1 MKYSIHLNVY
11 DGPLDLL
18 CDMIS
23 KQKIDIKDI
32 SIIEITKQYLA
43 YINMLE
49 AMDLEVTSDFITMAT
64 KLLEIK
70 SKYLLFSQRELD
82 EEEDPRLELME
93 QLKEYKKYKKAS
105 EVLKDSVDY
114 LNQPY
119 YRNREEIIID
129 DKVDLNEISIES
141 IKSILPYIFKVK
153 NIEEENE
160 TKKDERLNKIVRGK
174 IISVE
179 EKIEYIQNILTTA
192 DKISFNN
199 IIKDNTKDEV
209 IATFLSLLELI
220 KSKEIVVVQENFF
233 EDIIIKKQLRWH
245 EDIQKGLMIIGD
257 RMLLIMFAYG
267 EPISVKELNYAI
279 NEELSPKEIEYMLNL
294 LKDEYEEQNRGIQ
307 IIKLEDRYQM
317 CTNKD
322 YTPYIK
328 KVLEPKRKKTLSQ
341 ATLETLT
348 IIAYKQP
355 ITKVEIE
362 NIRGVKCD
370 KVLQTLLENSLIRE
384 AGRLNKIGKPI
395 IYKTTDEFLKLL
407 NIEKLEDLPPI
418 EEFEENIK
426 MK

>member
-23 KQKIDIKDI
+23 KQKIDIKDV

-233 EDIIIKKQLRWH
+233 EDIIIKK
-245 EDIQKGLMIIGD
+245 
-257 RMLLIMFAYG
+257 
-267 EPISVKELNYAI
+267 N
-279 NEELSPKEIEYMLNL
+279 
-294 LKDEYEEQNRGIQ
+294 
-307 IIKLEDRYQM
+307 
-317 CTNKD
+317 
-322 YTPYIK
+322 
-328 KVLEPKRKKTLSQ
+328 
-341 ATLETLT
+341 
-348 IIAYKQP
+348 
-355 ITKVEIE
+355 
-362 NIRGVKCD
+362 
-370 KVLQTLLENSLIRE
+370 LEN
-384 AGRLNKIGKPI
+384 
-395 IYKTTDEFLKLL
+395 
-407 NIEKLEDLPPI
+407 
-418 EEFEENIK
+418 
-426 MK
+426 

>member
-153 NIEEENE
+153 NIEEVNE

-233 EDIIIKKQLRWH
+233 EDIIIKK
-245 EDIQKGLMIIGD
+245 
-257 RMLLIMFAYG
+257 
-267 EPISVKELNYAI
+267 N
-279 NEELSPKEIEYMLNL
+279 
-294 LKDEYEEQNRGIQ
+294 
-307 IIKLEDRYQM
+307 
-317 CTNKD
+317 
-322 YTPYIK
+322 
-328 KVLEPKRKKTLSQ
+328 
-341 ATLETLT
+341 
-348 IIAYKQP
+348 
-355 ITKVEIE
+355 
-362 NIRGVKCD
+362 
-370 KVLQTLLENSLIRE
+370 LEN
-384 AGRLNKIGKPI
+384 
-395 IYKTTDEFLKLL
+395 
-407 NIEKLEDLPPI
+407 
-418 EEFEENIK
+418 
-426 MK
+426 

>member
-49 AMDLEVTSDFITMAT
+49 SMDLEVTSDFITMAT

-153 NIEEENE
+153 NIEEENK

-233 EDIIIKKQLRWH
+233 EDIIIKK
-245 EDIQKGLMIIGD
+245 
-257 RMLLIMFAYG
+257 
-267 EPISVKELNYAI
+267 N
-279 NEELSPKEIEYMLNL
+279 
-294 LKDEYEEQNRGIQ
+294 
-307 IIKLEDRYQM
+307 
-317 CTNKD
+317 
-322 YTPYIK
+322 
-328 KVLEPKRKKTLSQ
+328 
-341 ATLETLT
+341 
-348 IIAYKQP
+348 
-355 ITKVEIE
+355 
-362 NIRGVKCD
+362 
-370 KVLQTLLENSLIRE
+370 LEN
-384 AGRLNKIGKPI
+384 
-395 IYKTTDEFLKLL
+395 
-407 NIEKLEDLPPI
+407 
-418 EEFEENIK
+418 
-426 MK
+426 

>member
-209 IATFLSLLELI
+209 TATFLSLLELI
-220 KSKEIVVVQENFF
+220 KAKEIVVVQENFF
-233 EDIIIKKQLRWH
+233 EDIIIKK
-245 EDIQKGLMIIGD
+245 
-257 RMLLIMFAYG
+257 
-267 EPISVKELNYAI
+267 N
-279 NEELSPKEIEYMLNL
+279 
-294 LKDEYEEQNRGIQ
+294 
-307 IIKLEDRYQM
+307 
-317 CTNKD
+317 
-322 YTPYIK
+322 
-328 KVLEPKRKKTLSQ
+328 
-341 ATLETLT
+341 
-348 IIAYKQP
+348 
-355 ITKVEIE
+355 
-362 NIRGVKCD
+362 
-370 KVLQTLLENSLIRE
+370 LEN
-384 AGRLNKIGKPI
+384 
-395 IYKTTDEFLKLL
+395 
-407 NIEKLEDLPPI
+407 
-418 EEFEENIK
+418 
-426 MK
+426 

>member
-119 YRNREEIIID
+119 YSNREEIIID

-233 EDIIIKKQLRWH
+233 EDIIIKK
-245 EDIQKGLMIIGD
+245 
-257 RMLLIMFAYG
+257 
-267 EPISVKELNYAI
+267 N
-279 NEELSPKEIEYMLNL
+279 
-294 LKDEYEEQNRGIQ
+294 
-307 IIKLEDRYQM
+307 
-317 CTNKD
+317 
-322 YTPYIK
+322 
-328 KVLEPKRKKTLSQ
+328 
-341 ATLETLT
+341 
-348 IIAYKQP
+348 
-355 ITKVEIE
+355 
-362 NIRGVKCD
+362 
-370 KVLQTLLENSLIRE
+370 LEN
-384 AGRLNKIGKPI
+384 
-395 IYKTTDEFLKLL
+395 
-407 NIEKLEDLPPI
+407 
-418 EEFEENIK
+418 
-426 MK
+426 

>member
-93 QLKEYKKYKKAS
+93 QLKEYKKAS

-233 EDIIIKKQLRWH
+233 EDIIIKK
-245 EDIQKGLMIIGD
+245 
-257 RMLLIMFAYG
+257 
-267 EPISVKELNYAI
+267 N
-279 NEELSPKEIEYMLNL
+279 
-294 LKDEYEEQNRGIQ
+294 
-307 IIKLEDRYQM
+307 
-317 CTNKD
+317 
-322 YTPYIK
+322 
-328 KVLEPKRKKTLSQ
+328 
-341 ATLETLT
+341 
-348 IIAYKQP
+348 
-355 ITKVEIE
+355 
-362 NIRGVKCD
+362 
-370 KVLQTLLENSLIRE
+370 LEN
-384 AGRLNKIGKPI
+384 
-395 IYKTTDEFLKLL
+395 
-407 NIEKLEDLPPI
+407 
-418 EEFEENIK
+418 
-426 MK
+426 

>member
-160 TKKDERLNKIVRGK
+160 IKKDERLNKIVRGK

-233 EDIIIKKQLRWH
+233 EDIIIKK
-245 EDIQKGLMIIGD
+245 
-257 RMLLIMFAYG
+257 
-267 EPISVKELNYAI
+267 N
-279 NEELSPKEIEYMLNL
+279 
-294 LKDEYEEQNRGIQ
+294 
-307 IIKLEDRYQM
+307 
-317 CTNKD
+317 
-322 YTPYIK
+322 
-328 KVLEPKRKKTLSQ
+328 
-341 ATLETLT
+341 
-348 IIAYKQP
+348 
-355 ITKVEIE
+355 
-362 NIRGVKCD
+362 
-370 KVLQTLLENSLIRE
+370 LEN
-384 AGRLNKIGKPI
+384 
-395 IYKTTDEFLKLL
+395 
-407 NIEKLEDLPPI
+407 
-418 EEFEENIK
+418 
-426 MK
+426 

>member
-129 DKVDLNEISIES
+129 DKVDLNEISIDS

-220 KSKEIVVVQENFF
+220 KDKEIVVVQENFF
-233 EDIIIKKQLRWH
+233 EDIIIKK
-245 EDIQKGLMIIGD
+245 
-257 RMLLIMFAYG
+257 
-267 EPISVKELNYAI
+267 N
-279 NEELSPKEIEYMLNL
+279 
-294 LKDEYEEQNRGIQ
+294 
-307 IIKLEDRYQM
+307 
-317 CTNKD
+317 
-322 YTPYIK
+322 
-328 KVLEPKRKKTLSQ
+328 
-341 ATLETLT
+341 
-348 IIAYKQP
+348 
-355 ITKVEIE
+355 
-362 NIRGVKCD
+362 
-370 KVLQTLLENSLIRE
+370 LEN
-384 AGRLNKIGKPI
+384 
-395 IYKTTDEFLKLL
+395 
-407 NIEKLEDLPPI
+407 
-418 EEFEENIK
+418 
-426 MK
+426 

>member
-153 NIEEENE
+153 NIEEENKK
-160 TKKDERLNKIVRGK
+160 KKDERLNKIVRGK

-233 EDIIIKKQLRWH
+233 EDIIIKK
-245 EDIQKGLMIIGD
+245 
-257 RMLLIMFAYG
+257 
-267 EPISVKELNYAI
+267 N
-279 NEELSPKEIEYMLNL
+279 
-294 LKDEYEEQNRGIQ
+294 
-307 IIKLEDRYQM
+307 
-317 CTNKD
+317 
-322 YTPYIK
+322 
-328 KVLEPKRKKTLSQ
+328 
-341 ATLETLT
+341 
-348 IIAYKQP
+348 
-355 ITKVEIE
+355 
-362 NIRGVKCD
+362 
-370 KVLQTLLENSLIRE
+370 LEN
-384 AGRLNKIGKPI
+384 
-395 IYKTTDEFLKLL
+395 
-407 NIEKLEDLPPI
+407 
-418 EEFEENIK
+418 
-426 MK
+426 

>member
-1 MKYSIHLNVY
+1 MKYSIHLNEY

-233 EDIIIKKQLRWH
+233 EDIIIKK
-245 EDIQKGLMIIGD
+245 
-257 RMLLIMFAYG
+257 
-267 EPISVKELNYAI
+267 N
-279 NEELSPKEIEYMLNL
+279 
-294 LKDEYEEQNRGIQ
+294 
-307 IIKLEDRYQM
+307 
-317 CTNKD
+317 
-322 YTPYIK
+322 
-328 KVLEPKRKKTLSQ
+328 
-341 ATLETLT
+341 
-348 IIAYKQP
+348 
-355 ITKVEIE
+355 
-362 NIRGVKCD
+362 
-370 KVLQTLLENSLIRE
+370 LEN
-384 AGRLNKIGKPI
+384 
-395 IYKTTDEFLKLL
+395 
-407 NIEKLEDLPPI
+407 
-418 EEFEENIK
+418 
-426 MK
+426 

>member
-82 EEEDPRLELME
+82 EEDPRLELME

-220 KSKEIVVVQENFF
+220 KSKEIVVLQENFF
-233 EDIIIKKQLRWH
+233 EDIIIKK
-245 EDIQKGLMIIGD
+245 
-257 RMLLIMFAYG
+257 
-267 EPISVKELNYAI
+267 N
-279 NEELSPKEIEYMLNL
+279 
-294 LKDEYEEQNRGIQ
+294 
-307 IIKLEDRYQM
+307 
-317 CTNKD
+317 
-322 YTPYIK
+322 
-328 KVLEPKRKKTLSQ
+328 
-341 ATLETLT
+341 
-348 IIAYKQP
+348 
-355 ITKVEIE
+355 
-362 NIRGVKCD
+362 
-370 KVLQTLLENSLIRE
+370 LEN
-384 AGRLNKIGKPI
+384 
-395 IYKTTDEFLKLL
+395 
-407 NIEKLEDLPPI
+407 
-418 EEFEENIK
+418 
-426 MK
+426 

>member
-233 EDIIIKKQLRWH
+233 EDIIIKK
-245 EDIQKGLMIIGD
+245 
-257 RMLLIMFAYG
+257 
-267 EPISVKELNYAI
+267 
-279 NEELSPKEIEYMLNL
+279 NL
-294 LKDEYEEQNRGIQ
+294 YN
-307 IIKLEDRYQM
+307 
-317 CTNKD
+317 
-322 YTPYIK
+322 
-328 KVLEPKRKKTLSQ
+328 
-341 ATLETLT
+341 
-348 IIAYKQP
+348 
-355 ITKVEIE
+355 
-362 NIRGVKCD
+362 
-370 KVLQTLLENSLIRE
+370 
-384 AGRLNKIGKPI
+384 
-395 IYKTTDEFLKLL
+395 
-407 NIEKLEDLPPI
+407 
-418 EEFEENIK
+418 
-426 MK
+426 

>member
-192 DKISFNN
+192 DKMSFNN

-233 EDIIIKKQLRWH
+233 EDIIIKK
-245 EDIQKGLMIIGD
+245 
-257 RMLLIMFAYG
+257 
-267 EPISVKELNYAI
+267 N
-279 NEELSPKEIEYMLNL
+279 
-294 LKDEYEEQNRGIQ
+294 
-307 IIKLEDRYQM
+307 
-317 CTNKD
+317 
-322 YTPYIK
+322 
-328 KVLEPKRKKTLSQ
+328 
-341 ATLETLT
+341 
-348 IIAYKQP
+348 
-355 ITKVEIE
+355 
-362 NIRGVKCD
+362 
-370 KVLQTLLENSLIRE
+370 LEN
-384 AGRLNKIGKPI
+384 
-395 IYKTTDEFLKLL
+395 
-407 NIEKLEDLPPI
+407 
-418 EEFEENIK
+418 
-426 MK
+426 

>member
-49 AMDLEVTSDFITMAT
+49 SMDLEVTSDFITMAT

-70 SKYLLFSQRELD
+70 SKYLLFSQRDLD

-105 EVLKDSVDY
+105 EVIKDSVDY

-129 DKVDLNEISIES
+129 DKVDLNEISIDS

-220 KSKEIVVVQENFF
+220 KAKEIVVVQENFF
-233 EDIIIKKQLRWH
+233 EDIIIKK
-245 EDIQKGLMIIGD
+245 
-257 RMLLIMFAYG
+257 
-267 EPISVKELNYAI
+267 N
-279 NEELSPKEIEYMLNL
+279 
-294 LKDEYEEQNRGIQ
+294 
-307 IIKLEDRYQM
+307 
-317 CTNKD
+317 
-322 YTPYIK
+322 
-328 KVLEPKRKKTLSQ
+328 
-341 ATLETLT
+341 
-348 IIAYKQP
+348 
-355 ITKVEIE
+355 
-362 NIRGVKCD
+362 
-370 KVLQTLLENSLIRE
+370 LEN
-384 AGRLNKIGKPI
+384 
-395 IYKTTDEFLKLL
+395 
-407 NIEKLEDLPPI
+407 
-418 EEFEENIK
+418 
-426 MK
+426 

>member
-43 YINMLE
+43 YINILE
-49 AMDLEVTSDFITMAT
+49 SMDLEVTSDFITMAT

-70 SKYLLFSQRELD
+70 SKYLLFSQRDLD

-105 EVLKDSVDY
+105 EVIKDSVDY

-220 KSKEIVVVQENFF
+220 KAKEIVVVQENFF
-233 EDIIIKKQLRWH
+233 EDIIIKK
-245 EDIQKGLMIIGD
+245 
-257 RMLLIMFAYG
+257 
-267 EPISVKELNYAI
+267 N
-279 NEELSPKEIEYMLNL
+279 
-294 LKDEYEEQNRGIQ
+294 
-307 IIKLEDRYQM
+307 
-317 CTNKD
+317 
-322 YTPYIK
+322 
-328 KVLEPKRKKTLSQ
+328 
-341 ATLETLT
+341 
-348 IIAYKQP
+348 
-355 ITKVEIE
+355 
-362 NIRGVKCD
+362 
-370 KVLQTLLENSLIRE
+370 LEN
-384 AGRLNKIGKPI
+384 
-395 IYKTTDEFLKLL
+395 
-407 NIEKLEDLPPI
+407 
-418 EEFEENIK
+418 
-426 MK
+426 

>member
-153 NIEEENE
+153 NVEEENE

-179 EKIEYIQNILTTA
+179 EKIEYIQNILTTT
-192 DKISFNN
+192 DRISFNN

-220 KSKEIVVVQENFF
+220 KAKEIVVVQENFF
-233 EDIIIKKQLRWH
+233 EDIIIKK
-245 EDIQKGLMIIGD
+245 
-257 RMLLIMFAYG
+257 
-267 EPISVKELNYAI
+267 N
-279 NEELSPKEIEYMLNL
+279 
-294 LKDEYEEQNRGIQ
+294 
-307 IIKLEDRYQM
+307 
-317 CTNKD
+317 
-322 YTPYIK
+322 
-328 KVLEPKRKKTLSQ
+328 
-341 ATLETLT
+341 
-348 IIAYKQP
+348 
-355 ITKVEIE
+355 
-362 NIRGVKCD
+362 
-370 KVLQTLLENSLIRE
+370 LEN
-384 AGRLNKIGKPI
+384 
-395 IYKTTDEFLKLL
+395 
-407 NIEKLEDLPPI
+407 
-418 EEFEENIK
+418 
-426 MK
+426 

>member
-64 KLLEIK
+64 KLLDIK

-233 EDIIIKKQLRWH
+233 EDIIIKK
-245 EDIQKGLMIIGD
+245 
-257 RMLLIMFAYG
+257 
-267 EPISVKELNYAI
+267 N
-279 NEELSPKEIEYMLNL
+279 
-294 LKDEYEEQNRGIQ
+294 
-307 IIKLEDRYQM
+307 
-317 CTNKD
+317 
-322 YTPYIK
+322 
-328 KVLEPKRKKTLSQ
+328 
-341 ATLETLT
+341 
-348 IIAYKQP
+348 
-355 ITKVEIE
+355 
-362 NIRGVKCD
+362 
-370 KVLQTLLENSLIRE
+370 LEN
-384 AGRLNKIGKPI
+384 
-395 IYKTTDEFLKLL
+395 
-407 NIEKLEDLPPI
+407 
-418 EEFEENIK
+418 
-426 MK
+426 

>member
-129 DKVDLNEISIES
+129 DKVDLNEISIDS

-220 KSKEIVVVQENFF
+220 EAKEIVVVQENFF
-233 EDIIIKKQLRWH
+233 EDIIIKK
-245 EDIQKGLMIIGD
+245 
-257 RMLLIMFAYG
+257 
-267 EPISVKELNYAI
+267 N
-279 NEELSPKEIEYMLNL
+279 
-294 LKDEYEEQNRGIQ
+294 
-307 IIKLEDRYQM
+307 
-317 CTNKD
+317 
-322 YTPYIK
+322 
-328 KVLEPKRKKTLSQ
+328 
-341 ATLETLT
+341 
-348 IIAYKQP
+348 
-355 ITKVEIE
+355 
-362 NIRGVKCD
+362 
-370 KVLQTLLENSLIRE
+370 LEN
-384 AGRLNKIGKPI
+384 
-395 IYKTTDEFLKLL
+395 
-407 NIEKLEDLPPI
+407 
-418 EEFEENIK
+418 
-426 MK
+426 

>member
-49 AMDLEVTSDFITMAT
+49 SMDLEVTSDFITMAT

-70 SKYLLFSQRELD
+70 SKYLLFSQRDLD

-105 EVLKDSVDY
+105 EVIKDNVDY

-119 YRNREEIIID
+119 YRTREEVIID
-129 DKVDLNEISIES
+129 DKMDLSEISIES
-141 IKSILPYIFKVK
+141 IKSILPYIFKV
-153 NIEEENE
+153 
-160 TKKDERLNKIVRGK
+160 KDERLNKIVRGK

-220 KSKEIVVVQENFF
+220 KAKEIVVVQENFF
-233 EDIIIKKQLRWH
+233 EDIIIKK
-245 EDIQKGLMIIGD
+245 
-257 RMLLIMFAYG
+257 
-267 EPISVKELNYAI
+267 N
-279 NEELSPKEIEYMLNL
+279 
-294 LKDEYEEQNRGIQ
+294 
-307 IIKLEDRYQM
+307 
-317 CTNKD
+317 
-322 YTPYIK
+322 
-328 KVLEPKRKKTLSQ
+328 
-341 ATLETLT
+341 
-348 IIAYKQP
+348 
-355 ITKVEIE
+355 
-362 NIRGVKCD
+362 
-370 KVLQTLLENSLIRE
+370 LEN
-384 AGRLNKIGKPI
+384 
-395 IYKTTDEFLKLL
+395 
-407 NIEKLEDLPPI
+407 
-418 EEFEENIK
+418 
-426 MK
+426 

>member
-49 AMDLEVTSDFITMAT
+49 SMDLEVTSDFITMAT

-70 SKYLLFSQRELD
+70 SKYLLFSQRDLD

-105 EVLKDSVDY
+105 EVLHRY
-114 LNQPY
+114 LLAKKY
-119 YRNREEIIID
+119 FRTIEEVIID
-129 DKVDLNEISIES
+129 DKMDLSEISIES

-153 NIEEENE
+153 NVEEE

-199 IIKDNTKDEV
+199 IIKDN
-209 IATFLSLLELI
+209 I
-220 KSKEIVVVQENFF
+220 
-233 EDIIIKKQLRWH
+233 
-245 EDIQKGLMIIGD
+245 
-257 RMLLIMFAYG
+257 
-267 EPISVKELNYAI
+267 
-279 NEELSPKEIEYMLNL
+279 
-294 LKDEYEEQNRGIQ
+294 
-307 IIKLEDRYQM
+307 
-317 CTNKD
+317 
-322 YTPYIK
+322 
-328 KVLEPKRKKTLSQ
+328 
-341 ATLETLT
+341 
-348 IIAYKQP
+348 
-355 ITKVEIE
+355 
-362 NIRGVKCD
+362 
-370 KVLQTLLENSLIRE
+370 
-384 AGRLNKIGKPI
+384 
-395 IYKTTDEFLKLL
+395 
-407 NIEKLEDLPPI
+407 
-418 EEFEENIK
+418 
-426 MK
+426 

>member
-49 AMDLEVTSDFITMAT
+49 SMDLEVTSDFITMAT

-70 SKYLLFSQRELD
+70 SKYLLFSQRDLD

-220 KSKEIVVVQENFF
+220 KAKEIVVVQENFF
-233 EDIIIKKQLRWH
+233 EDIIIKK
-245 EDIQKGLMIIGD
+245 
-257 RMLLIMFAYG
+257 
-267 EPISVKELNYAI
+267 N
-279 NEELSPKEIEYMLNL
+279 
-294 LKDEYEEQNRGIQ
+294 
-307 IIKLEDRYQM
+307 
-317 CTNKD
+317 
-322 YTPYIK
+322 
-328 KVLEPKRKKTLSQ
+328 
-341 ATLETLT
+341 
-348 IIAYKQP
+348 
-355 ITKVEIE
+355 
-362 NIRGVKCD
+362 
-370 KVLQTLLENSLIRE
+370 LEN
-384 AGRLNKIGKPI
+384 
-395 IYKTTDEFLKLL
+395 
-407 NIEKLEDLPPI
+407 
-418 EEFEENIK
+418 
-426 MK
+426 

>member
-174 IISVE
+174 IKSVE
-179 EKIEYIQNILTTA
+179 ENIEYIQNILTTA

-233 EDIIIKKQLRWH
+233 EDIIIKK
-245 EDIQKGLMIIGD
+245 
-257 RMLLIMFAYG
+257 
-267 EPISVKELNYAI
+267 N
-279 NEELSPKEIEYMLNL
+279 
-294 LKDEYEEQNRGIQ
+294 
-307 IIKLEDRYQM
+307 
-317 CTNKD
+317 
-322 YTPYIK
+322 
-328 KVLEPKRKKTLSQ
+328 
-341 ATLETLT
+341 
-348 IIAYKQP
+348 
-355 ITKVEIE
+355 
-362 NIRGVKCD
+362 
-370 KVLQTLLENSLIRE
+370 LEN
-384 AGRLNKIGKPI
+384 
-395 IYKTTDEFLKLL
+395 
-407 NIEKLEDLPPI
+407 
-418 EEFEENIK
+418 
-426 MK
+426 

>member
-1 MKYSIHLNVY
+1 MKYSIRLNVY

-233 EDIIIKKQLRWH
+233 EDIIIKK
-245 EDIQKGLMIIGD
+245 
-257 RMLLIMFAYG
+257 
-267 EPISVKELNYAI
+267 N
-279 NEELSPKEIEYMLNL
+279 
-294 LKDEYEEQNRGIQ
+294 
-307 IIKLEDRYQM
+307 
-317 CTNKD
+317 
-322 YTPYIK
+322 
-328 KVLEPKRKKTLSQ
+328 
-341 ATLETLT
+341 
-348 IIAYKQP
+348 
-355 ITKVEIE
+355 
-362 NIRGVKCD
+362 
-370 KVLQTLLENSLIRE
+370 LEN
-384 AGRLNKIGKPI
+384 
-395 IYKTTDEFLKLL
+395 
-407 NIEKLEDLPPI
+407 
-418 EEFEENIK
+418 
-426 MK
+426 

>member
-220 KSKEIVVVQENFF
+220 KSKEIVIVQENFF
-233 EDIIIKKQLRWH
+233 EDIIIKK
-245 EDIQKGLMIIGD
+245 
-257 RMLLIMFAYG
+257 
-267 EPISVKELNYAI
+267 N
-279 NEELSPKEIEYMLNL
+279 
-294 LKDEYEEQNRGIQ
+294 
-307 IIKLEDRYQM
+307 
-317 CTNKD
+317 
-322 YTPYIK
+322 
-328 KVLEPKRKKTLSQ
+328 
-341 ATLETLT
+341 
-348 IIAYKQP
+348 
-355 ITKVEIE
+355 
-362 NIRGVKCD
+362 
-370 KVLQTLLENSLIRE
+370 LEN
-384 AGRLNKIGKPI
+384 
-395 IYKTTDEFLKLL
+395 
-407 NIEKLEDLPPI
+407 
-418 EEFEENIK
+418 
-426 MK
+426 

>member
-1 MKYSIHLNVY
+1 
-11 DGPLDLL
+11 
-18 CDMIS
+18 MIS

-233 EDIIIKKQLRWH
+233 EDIIIKK
-245 EDIQKGLMIIGD
+245 
-257 RMLLIMFAYG
+257 
-267 EPISVKELNYAI
+267 N
-279 NEELSPKEIEYMLNL
+279 
-294 LKDEYEEQNRGIQ
+294 
-307 IIKLEDRYQM
+307 
-317 CTNKD
+317 
-322 YTPYIK
+322 
-328 KVLEPKRKKTLSQ
+328 
-341 ATLETLT
+341 
-348 IIAYKQP
+348 
-355 ITKVEIE
+355 
-362 NIRGVKCD
+362 
-370 KVLQTLLENSLIRE
+370 LEN
-384 AGRLNKIGKPI
+384 
-395 IYKTTDEFLKLL
+395 
-407 NIEKLEDLPPI
+407 
-418 EEFEENIK
+418 
-426 MK
+426 